1 MFPQLIWQYQW
12 ARQVPKPINF
22 KMSSIIITI
31 LIIIGLYNLNNQMEI
46 ANKHYYIKDRKID
59 LMEVLRLIQLF

>member
-1 MFPQLIWQYQW
+1 
-12 ARQVPKPINF
+12 
-22 KMSSIIITI
+22 MSSIIITI

-59 LMEVLRLIQLF
+59 LMEVLRLIQLFWNKEKISIKFTSSKQFITNN